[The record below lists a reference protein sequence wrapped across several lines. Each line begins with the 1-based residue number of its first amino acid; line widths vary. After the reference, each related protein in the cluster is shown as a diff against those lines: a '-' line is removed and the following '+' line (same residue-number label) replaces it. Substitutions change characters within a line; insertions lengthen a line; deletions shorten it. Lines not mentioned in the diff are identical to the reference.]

1 VRNRP
6 SFEVALVPEDLP
18 FDDPDTEE
26 VDEEAIEVEKVLRI
40 LRADSDRDVALRMA
54 EILFIKLGY
63 NDFRANGAEGLMFRS
78 PFWMNRRSSPR

>member
-26 VDEEAIEVEKVLRI
+26 VDEEAIEIEKVLRI

-63 NDFRANGAEGLMFRS
+63 NDFVRTVQKG
-78 PFWMNRRSSPR
+78 